1 MAEWTTQPSTTE
13 RTSTTGNRCIDDR
26 RTHDRRATTAALTTA
41 SPTAAPATAAATPR
55 AGDVA
60 ASIGQ
65 RSVAPETEQGRTSR
79 TCRPAGSML
88 TTTAATHAVR
98 CSPPKIWLP
107 SVESQRLPPLTA
119 CLAQIYVGF
128 LRRQEENLVAVHPPA
143 PDLADS
149 QWFNTDSELNLA
161 NLRGE
166 VVVIDRSGALQV
178 PGQRADE
185 VVRALPVRKWVQVVT
200 LW

>member
-1 MAEWTTQPSTTE
+1 M
-13 RTSTTGNRCIDDR
+13 
-26 RTHDRRATTAALTTA
+26 
-41 SPTAAPATAAATPR
+41 
-55 AGDVA
+55 
-60 ASIGQ
+60 
-65 RSVAPETEQGRTSR
+65 
-79 TCRPAGSML
+79 
-88 TTTAATHAVR
+88 
-98 CSPPKIWLP
+98 
-107 SVESQRLPPLTA
+107 TA

-185 VVRALPVRKWVQVVT
+185 VVRALPVRK
-200 LW
+200 